1 MGAYSDPALSPEF
14 REAYERSKLPPGP
27 DDIVLETEEDIER
40 FVEGLG

>member
-1 MGAYSDPALSPEF
+1 MTAYVNPIYTPEF

-27 DDIVLETEEDIER
+27 DDIILETEEDIKR